1 MNSLFYQVSW
11 GTGCY
16 ISSNY
21 NITDSRGGNNRFT
34 IYAYGD
40 PIEPKMLKNKLFR
53 CRNLISVINCT
64 YLGKNRDSMPA
75 EHLSVACN
83 VVNDASKELVVIDD
97 LVLDMDDSST
107 VDFLKS
113 LPLVISS
120 EIRKKFGVDD
130 NIVICLFVNDEELS
144 YLKKNEIWGSSC
156 TTNTIVLNGLYSMSE
171 KEFCSLL
178 KSIRDDNNL
187 VIKSN
192 GLASNEYIKY
202 VRSKGFCYEDD
213 CQLGYDAEGVY
224 NLLFNELGWAKN
236 KNFYIHH
243 LS

>member
-1 MNSLFYQVSW
+1 
-11 GTGCY
+11 
-16 ISSNY
+16 
-21 NITDSRGGNNRFT
+21 
-34 IYAYGD
+34 
-40 PIEPKMLKNKLFR
+40 
-53 CRNLISVINCT
+53 
-64 YLGKNRDSMPA
+64 MPA
-75 EHLSVACN
+75 EHLSIACN
-83 VVNDASKELVVIDD
+83 VVNDASKKLVVIDD

-171 KEFCSLL
+171 KDFCSLL
-178 KSIRDDNNL
+178 NSIRDNNNL

-192 GLASNEYIKY
+192 GLESNEYIKY
-202 VRSKGFCYEDD
+202 VSDKGFCYEDD
-213 CQLGYDAEGVY
+213 CYLGYDAEDVY
-224 NLLFNELGWAKN
+224 DLLFNELGWAKDKSFSICHISSIQN
-236 KNFYIHH
+236 
-243 LS
+243 